1 MDLSNLGSNKT
12 GDPVAAEPAFPWCR
26 QRNWTYWLVL
36 KSRRRKAGIP
46 PHDPKF
52 QKNSAC
58 GGLPL
63 PKSMHSSSPNL
74 NALLVDVHRL
84 HYFLELCAVAI

>member
-12 GDPVAAEPAFPWCR
+12 GDAEPAFPWCR

-52 QKNSAC
+52 RKKNRLRRATPPEYPPPEEYAQ
-58 GGLPL
+58 LVAKLKYP
-63 PKSMHSSSPNL
+63 SS
-74 NALLVDVHRL
+74 
-84 HYFLELCAVAI
+84 